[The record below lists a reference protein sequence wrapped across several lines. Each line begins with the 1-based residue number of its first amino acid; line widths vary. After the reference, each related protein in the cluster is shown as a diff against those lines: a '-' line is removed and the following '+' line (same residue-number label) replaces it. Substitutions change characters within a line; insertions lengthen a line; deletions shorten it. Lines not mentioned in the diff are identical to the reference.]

1 MNDEAEKK
9 RSQGAV
15 MTLKNLDNRVNRE
28 AAKNIRANAAEEA
41 IIGLMLIFDDQ
52 RSYVASGKAEVGEDD
67 FSTEFGRRAFRLICE
82 LEQSEYGFSKAAL
95 GQNLGVD
102 EMGKLEQIEQNRR
115 KYTRNDRQVLEEYI
129 KNLKEE
135 KVAAAMGD
143 DLEFILNSKR
153 SKILEEKN
161 KKT

>member
-1 MNDEAEKK
+1 
-9 RSQGAV
+9 
-15 MTLKNLDNRVNRE
+15 
-28 AAKNIRANAAEEA
+28 EEA
-41 IIGLMLIFDDQ
+41 IIGMMLIFDEL
-52 RSYVASGKAEVGEDD
+52 RREVVTGKIDLCADD
-67 FSTEFGRRAFRLICE
+67 FSTSFGRKVFEVISE
-82 LEQSEYGFSKAAL
+82 LERGEYGFSKAM
-95 GQNLGVD
+95 LGVYFSVD
-102 EMGKLEQIEQNRR
+102 EIGKLEQIEQNRR